1 MSKAPKYVDVIFPA
15 TLRRSF
21 TYQVPD
27 DYEGAL
33 QPGQRVV
40 APLKSGAAIGFIVKT
55 DPEIPAGLKIRQL
68 LEIIDPQPV
77 FPAELLVF
85 LQRLADYYLTPFGK
99 VLAAAI
105 PPEYRLTKT
114 RKILASRPSDETPAR
129 YADLFLAV
137 AIDQVN
143 TYARLKRKFET
154 DYLQK
159 GLMFLKKEGFFVEP
173 PEFHPLK
180 FKGRIERTVAL
191 VTAGAGQ
198 TPETARRKAPR
209 QTEIITALETAGG
222 KLLEADLKRFS
233 PAALKSLTQKGIIS
247 IETTD
252 YTLSDLW
259 REFGERRKNVSLTAD
274 QEQVTQ
280 QIVASLKRGVFG
292 GFLLEGVT
300 GSGKTE
306 IYLEAIRQVI
316 ALGRT
321 ALVLVPEITLTTH
334 LAARFRGEFP
344 NQIAIWHSRLTQNQ
358 RSVIWGAVLRGDFPV
373 VIGARS
379 AILMP
384 LPRLGLIVVD
394 EEQDHS
400 YKQKTPEPRYHARDA
415 ALLRGVESGA
425 TVILG
430 SATPSLESQYNAIIG
445 KLRKLT
451 LPRRYSKAPTA
462 MIQVVDMK
470 AELQETGDPQNPF
483 SRLLTEKIRDRVAK
497 GQQVLLLQNRRGYSP
512 VLLCPD
518 CGWVPECRNCDIALT
533 YHKKVNVLRCHYCNL
548 YETPPAVCPKCG
560 GTNFLYPG
568 AGTQKVEHY
577 LQMTFPGYKY
587 ERLDLDS
594 TRNKDQAPRIL
605 RQFEENKIQILLGTQ
620 MIAKGLDFPNVT
632 LVGVIN
638 ADLGLYMP
646 DFRAR
651 ERVFQLLYQVSGRA
665 GRGDV
670 QGEIIIQT
678 YDPQDFTI
686 RCALQQNLTAFSN
699 YELNERNPI
708 HYPPFSR
715 MALIRISDLNEQRAH
730 QAAGEV
736 AEYLEP
742 RRKRIDLLGPAVAPF
757 ARLLNR
763 YRFQILLKSRRD
775 QDANGTNLRR
785 LLGDFLNS
793 KEYQSISRKARI
805 NIEVDPLDLL

>member
-1 MSKAPKYVDVIFPA
+1 MPAETKFVDVIFPA

-21 TYQVPD
+21 TYRAP
-27 DYEGAL
+27 EGYDGIL
-33 QPGQRVV
+33 SPGQRVV

-55 DPEIPAGLKIRQL
+55 DPAVPPGIKIREI

-77 FPAELLVF
+77 FPADLLVF
-85 LQRLADYYLTPFGK
+85 LQKMADYYLTPFGK

-114 RKILASRPSDETPAR
+114 RKIISCQPADAQPEK
-129 YADLFLAV
+129 YADLFELIA
-137 AIDQVN
+137 ARHEI
-143 TYARLKRKFET
+143 TYARLKPKF
-154 DYLQK
+154 DSAYLQK
-159 GLMFLKKEGFFVEP
+159 GLMFLKKEDFITEP
-173 PEFHPLK
+173 PEFKPLN
-180 FKGRIERTVAL
+180 FKGRIEKTIRLADGFDENRAATN
-191 VTAGAGQ
+191 
-198 TPETARRKAPR
+198 RKAPR
-209 QTEIITALETAGG
+209 QEEILTALGASGG
-222 KLLEADLKRFS
+222 QLNDAEARRFS
-233 PAALKSLTQKGIIS
+233 PAALAALVQKGAVTV
-247 IETTD
+247 ETND
-252 YTLSDLW
+252 RTLSDLW
-259 REFGERRKNVSLTAD
+259 REFGARRKTVDLTDD
-274 QEQVTQ
+274 QKQVNQ
-280 QIVASLKRGVFG
+280 RIVDSIKCGMFTA
-292 GFLLEGVT
+292 FLLEGVT

-306 IYLEAIRQVI
+306 IYLEAIRQAL

-344 NQIAIWHSRLTQNQ
+344 DQIAIWHSRLTQNQ

-384 LPRLGLIVVD
+384 LPNLGLIIVD
-394 EEQDHS
+394 EEQDSS
-400 YKQKTPEPRYHARDA
+400 YKQKSPEPRYHGRDM
-415 ALLRGVESGA
+415 ALLRGVESKA
-425 TVILG
+425 TVVLG
-430 SATPSLESQYNAIIG
+430 SATPSLESQYNAVTG
-445 KLRKLT
+445 KLHKLV

-462 MIQVVDMK
+462 LIQVVDLK
-470 AELQETGDPQNPF
+470 AEIQETGDPQNPL
-483 SRLLTEKIRDRVAK
+483 SRLLTEKIKAKVAS

-518 CGWVPECRNCDIALT
+518 CGWVPECRNCDISLT
-533 YHKKVNVLRCHYCNL
+533 YHKKTGTLQCHYCNL
-548 YETPPAVCPKCG
+548 HETPPSVCPRCG

-568 AGTQKVEHY
+568 VGTQKVEHY
-577 LQMTFPGYKY
+577 LKSVFPEYKF
-587 ERLDLDS
+587 ERLDMDS

-605 RQFEENKIQILLGTQ
+605 QQFEQNQIQILLGTQ

-678 YDPQDFTI
+678 YNPQDFTI
-686 RCALQQNLTAFSN
+686 RCALQQNLAGFSN
-699 YELNERNPI
+699 FELNERNPI

-715 MALIRISDLNEQRAH
+715 MALIQVSDLNNQCAN

-736 AEYLEP
+736 ADYLNL
-742 RRKRIDLLGPAVAPF
+742 RRGKIDILGPAAAPL

-763 YRFQILLKSRRD
+763 YRYQIVLKSRRD
-775 QDANGTNLRR
+775 HDANGTNLRR
-785 LLGDFLNS
+785 LLSTFLNS
-793 KEYQSISRKARI
+793 REHQTISRTARI
-805 NIEVDPLDLL
+805 AIDIDPLDVL